1 MSENGFLLP
10 RARLRELITRL
21 RQSGREVIAPTIADG
36 AIVYDA
42 IESDAD
48 LPIGIKDV
56 QEPGKYRLEPR
67 DDSAVFGHAVGP
79 HSFKKLFHPAGE
91 RLYTVRREGGRLRFV
106 AEPVRPKKLALLGA
120 RGCDLAALGV
130 HDRVLGS
137 DARYASRRS
146 DVLII
151 AVNCGYAA
159 TSCFCT
165 SMGTGPRVGGSWD
178 LALTELLDGQHRFL
192 VEVGSDA
199 GRELVEALSLE
210 AASGRDCHAAGEVI
224 QHTATSITRK
234 LDTQGIRELL
244 QAESESPRWD
254 EVAER
259 CLACT
264 NCTMVCPT
272 CFCST
277 TEDRADVE
285 GETAERERRWD
296 SCFTLDFSH
305 LHGGPVRSSVKARYR
320 QWLTHKL
327 STWFDQFGE
336 SGCVG
341 CGRCITWCPVGI
353 DLTEEV
359 SAIRQLASS
368 PQE

>member
-1 MSENGFLLP
+1 MSKDTFVLP
-10 RARLRELITRL
+10 RCRLGELIAWL
-21 RQSGREVIAPTIADG
+21 RQSGRDVIAPTVVDG
-36 AIVYDA
+36 AIVYGS
-42 IESDAD
+42 IESDTE

-67 DDSAVFGHAVGP
+67 NDAAVFGHAVGP
-79 HSFKKLFHPAGE
+79 HSFKKLFLPAGE

-106 AEPVRPKKLALLGA
+106 PEPVRPRKLALLGA

-130 HDRVLGS
+130 HDRVLGG
-137 DARYASRRS
+137 DARYVERRS

-159 TSCFCT
+159 ASCFCT
-165 SMGTGPRVGGSWD
+165 SMGTGPRANGSWD
-178 LALTELLDGQHRFL
+178 VALTELLDGEHRFL
-192 VEVGSDA
+192 VEVQSEA
-199 GRELVEALSLE
+199 GGALVAALSLE
-210 AASGRDCHAAGEVI
+210 PATDGDWQAAGDVV
-224 QHTATSITRK
+224 QRTAASITRR
-234 LDTQGIRELL
+234 LDTDGIHELL
-244 QAESESPRWD
+244 QESSESPRWD
-254 EVAER
+254 DVAAR

-272 CFCST
+272 CFCSSV
-277 TEDRADVE
+277 EDRVDVVD
-285 GETAERERRWD
+285 GSAEHERRWD
-296 SCFTLDFSH
+296 SCFTQDFSH
-305 LHGGPVRSSVKARYR
+305 LHGGPVRASVKARYR

-359 SAIRQLASS
+359 PAIRQLASS
-368 PQE
+368 PGK